1 MNRVD
6 ENFLINRFQIFQ
18 QVDMLHAARMR
29 RMSQL
34 RNLTAH
40 QIVRY
45 SGIAFE
51 VCEKMSN
58 LANLGSYH
66 YSYGQTCKQMDKV
79 YNDLMKENQMKK
91 DSR

>member
-40 QIVRY
+40 QIVR
-45 SGIAFE
+45 
-51 VCEKMSN
+51 
-58 LANLGSYH
+58 
-66 YSYGQTCKQMDKV
+66 
-79 YNDLMKENQMKK
+79 
-91 DSR
+91 